1 MARPMPNSDV
11 PDASTPETAPRR
23 GASRRRVA
31 RVAAVQTLYQAEVA
45 KTTLGGAAAEMRRH
59 YLGAAVDDM
68 SLVAD
73 RRFYD
78 QIIQAVEA
86 NGDKLIELVQGAL
99 DTRRLERM
107 ELVLQAI
114 LVAGA
119 AELLAIS
126 EAPPKVTISEYVDI
140 ADDFFG
146 PSEASLVNAALD
158 RIGRLTRPDE
168 F

>member
-1 MARPMPNSDV
+1 MAAQAT
-11 PDASTPETAPRR
+11 DAAGGRT
-23 GASRRRVA
+23 ASRRRTA
-31 RVAAVQTLYQAEVA
+31 RVAAVQTLYQAEVVH
-45 KTTLGGAAAEMRRH
+45 KPLKGAAEEMRRH
-59 YLGAAVDDM
+59 YLGQAVDDM

-73 RRFYD
+73 RRFFD
-78 QIIQAVEA
+78 LIITAVDD
-86 NGDKLIELVQGAL
+86 NGEKLIDLVQGAL
-99 DTRRLERM
+99 QNRRLERM

-119 AELLAIS
+119 AELLAIA

-146 PSEASLVNAALD
+146 PQEASLVNAALD
-158 RIGRLTRPDE
+158 RIGHLVRPDE

>member
-1 MARPMPNSDV
+1 MAGG
-11 PDASTPETAPRR
+11 AGAATPGRA
-23 GASRRRVA
+23 ASRRRVA
-31 RVAAVQTLYQAEVA
+31 RVAAVQTLYQAEVVHKPLA
-45 KTTLGGAAAEMRRH
+45 GAAEEMRRH
-59 YLGAAVDDM
+59 YLGQSVDDM

-78 QIIQAVEA
+78 VVVSAVEQ

-99 DTRRLERM
+99 QNRRLERM

-114 LVAGA
+114 LVAGT
-119 AELLAIS
+119 AELLAVS
-126 EAPPKVTISEYVDI
+126 ETPPKVTISEYVDI

-146 PSEASLVNAALD
+146 PAEASLVNATLD
-158 RIGRLTRPDE
+158 RLGHLLRPDE

>member
-1 MARPMPNSDV
+1 MAATER
-11 PDASTPETAPRR
+11 DAPART
-23 GASRRRVA
+23 ASRRRVA
-31 RVAAVQTLYQAEVA
+31 RVAAVQTLYQAEVVHKPLA
-45 KTTLGGAAAEMRRH
+45 GAADEMRRH
-59 YLGAAVDDM
+59 YLGQAVDDM

-73 RRFYD
+73 RKFYD
-78 QIIQAVEA
+78 KVVAAVEA
-86 NGDKLIELVQGAL
+86 NGEKLIELVQGAL
-99 DTRRLERM
+99 ENRRLERM

-126 EAPPKVTISEYVDI
+126 DTPPKVAISEYVDI

-146 PSEASLVNAALD
+146 GSEAALVNAALD
-158 RIGRLTRPDE
+158 RIGHLVRPDE

>member
-1 MARPMPNSDV
+1 MPALE
-11 PDASTPETAPRR
+11 PDPPTGAPGRA
-23 GASRRRVA
+23 ASRRRVA

-45 KTTLGGAAAEMRRH
+45 HSSMKVAAEEMRRH
-59 YLGAAVDDM
+59 YLGNAVDGM

-73 RRFYD
+73 RRFFD
-78 QIIQAVEA
+78 LLVEA
-86 NGDKLIELVQGAL
+86 VANNGDKLIELVQGVL
-99 DTRRLERM
+99 DNRRLERM

-146 PSEASLVNAALD
+146 QPEAALVNAALD
-158 RIGRLTRPDE
+158 RIARLVRPDE
-168 F
+168 L

>member
-1 MARPMPNSDV
+1 MTVTEADPPVRP
-11 PDASTPETAPRR
+11 
-23 GASRRRVA
+23 ASRRRTA
-31 RVAAVQTLYQAEVA
+31 GVAAVQTLYQAEVVH
-45 KTTLGGAAAEMRRH
+45 KPLKGAAEEMRQH
-59 YLGAAVDDM
+59 YIGGAVDDM

-73 RRFYD
+73 RRFFD
-78 QIIQAVEA
+78 LIVTAVDE
-86 NGDKLIELVQGAL
+86 NGEKLIALIQGAL

-107 ELVLQAI
+107 ELVLQSI

-146 PSEASLVNAALD
+146 KSEASLVNATLD
-158 RIGRLTRPDE
+158 RIGHLVRPDE

>member
-1 MARPMPNSDV
+1 MMSETEEPLQPAR
-11 PDASTPETAPRR
+11 A
-23 GASRRRVA
+23 ASRRRVA

-45 KTTLGGAAAEMRRH
+45 KKPLDVVATDMRKH
-59 YLGAAVDDM
+59 YLGHAVDDM

-78 QIIQAVEA
+78 TVLKAVEE
-86 NGDKLIELVQGAL
+86 NGGKLIDLVEGAL
-99 DTRRLERM
+99 DKRQFDRM

-119 AELLAIS
+119 AELLAI
-126 EAPPKVTISEYVDI
+126 ADTPPKVAISEYVDI

-146 PSEASLVNAALD
+146 RPEAALVNAALD
-158 RIGRLTRPDE
+158 RIARLVRPDE